1 MNAAATNA
9 LATNRFTRLFQDR
22 HKRGAFIPF
31 FVLGDPDAETSLRL
45 IRATLDAGADALE
58 LGIAFSDPIADG
70 PIIQAASQRALAHG
84 MDTDRSL
91 NLIARIRERSNVP
104 IGLLIYSNLMFRRGA
119 DAFAGQAA
127 AAGVDAIL
135 AADLP
140 FDRAGDLSE
149 RLARRGLGSVFLI
162 SQNTPE
168 ARARVILEASGVF
181 SYAVGV
187 MGTTGARD
195 HLSGKTRDMV
205 ARLRRLSDRPF
216 VVGFGVS
223 RPEHAAAVIAA
234 GANGVVVGSALIRMI
249 ERNLGASEK
258 AEREIKDFIERCR
271 EEMRRG
277 EGRIANCE

>member
-9 LATNRFTRLFQDR
+9 LATNRFTRLFQTRRDR
-22 HKRGAFIPF
+22 AAFIPF

-45 IRATLDAGADALE
+45 IRAALDAGADALE

-70 PIIQAASQRALAHG
+70 PIIQAASQRALARG

-91 NLIARIRERSNVP
+91 DLIARIRERSNVP
-104 IGLLIYSNLMFRRGA
+104 IGLLIYSNLMFRRGV

-140 FDRAGDLSE
+140 FDRAGNLSE

-195 HLSGKTRDMV
+195 HLSDKTRDMV

-234 GANGVVVGSALIRMI
+234 GASGVVVGSALIRMI
-249 ERNLGASEK
+249 ERNLGASEE
-258 AEREIKDFIERCR
+258 AEREIKDFIERCK
-271 EEMRRG
+271 EQMKNE
-277 EGRIANCE
+277 N